1 MEIDKIFIGCAVFLF
16 VTYILFES
24 FESFKRNVIY
34 FLLVINKGYHFKRI
48 FIERKESVN
57 DYINSHRTSAL
68 AARIFANYHFSE
80 TKKLLREIEGFNN
93 EIYRFANEKKYKES
107 CDARE
112 LRDAHIAKLYI
123 ALGNPQL

>member
-48 FIERKESVN
+48 FVERRDSVD
-57 DYINSHRTSAL
+57 DYINRQPNLSKQ
-68 AARIFANYHFSE
+68 IFAIYENSE
-80 TKKLLREIEGFNN
+80 TKKLLQEIEGLNN
-93 EIYRFANEKKYKES
+93 EKCRFANEKKYKEA
-107 CDARE
+107 CNVRERRDIKIKE
-112 LRDAHIAKLYI
+112 LRTAIQRV
-123 ALGNPQL
+123 QL